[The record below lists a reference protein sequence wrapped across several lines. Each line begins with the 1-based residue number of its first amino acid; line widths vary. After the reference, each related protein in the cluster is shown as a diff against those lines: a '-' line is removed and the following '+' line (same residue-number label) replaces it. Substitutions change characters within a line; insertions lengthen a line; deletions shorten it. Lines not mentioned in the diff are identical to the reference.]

1 MVTPKWRYFDVR
13 AVAAAPTNHDTPVM
27 TATNFTDLRVNVEI
41 IDVQKASEYLNK
53 NFKDNR
59 TISKTHVNNLAAEMT
74 DGAFGIGTD
83 CIAFDEAG
91 RLINGQHRLSAV
103 IKSQT
108 NQPFIVV
115 RGLPKKVAQL
125 IDGGKKRTMA
135 QRITIG
141 GVRMSEKECACIR
154 NALNNYSLAT
164 TGVVEFKDKKWD
176 DLVAGIYLEYQ
187 DFFNNLEIS
196 KKIMHNS
203 FFAASALK
211 MFAEMNYAIE
221 AGASFKH
228 GMSPTERVVHWLDL
242 TEKGYS
248 ENCVTTPFD
257 TAAISIRNMKNRQAV
272 DSRGARWSRK
282 VDYRN
287 TLSAAYSFMMGFTV
301 KHVKKY
307 ADDPFTSLLA
317 LANNTRANNY

>member
-1 MVTPKWRYFDVR
+1 
-13 AVAAAPTNHDTPVM
+13 M
-27 TATNFTDLRVNVEI
+27 TATDFTDLKVDVEI
-41 IDVQKASEYLNK
+41 IDVEKASEYLDK

-59 TISKTHVNNLAAEMT
+59 IISKTHVSNLATEMT
-74 DGAFGIGTD
+74 DGSFSIGTD

-103 IKSQT
+103 IKSKT
-108 NQPFIVV
+108 KQPFIVV

-141 GVRMSEKECACIR
+141 GVRMRDKECACIR
-154 NALNNYSLAT
+154 NALSNYSLAK
-164 TGVVEFKDKKWD
+164 TGVVEYQDKKWD
-176 DLVAGIYLEYQ
+176 DLVASVYLEYQ

-211 MFAEMNYAIE
+211 MFAEMNYAIL
-221 AGASFKH
+221 AGATFKH
-228 GMSPTERVVHWLDL
+228 GMDPTERVIHWLDL

-248 ENCVTTPFD
+248 DNCVTTPFD
-257 TAAISIRNMKNRQAV
+257 TAAISIRNMKSRQAV
-272 DSRGARWSRK
+272 DSRGSRWSRK
-282 VDYRN
+282 VDYQN

-301 KHVKKY
+301 NRVKKY

-317 LANNTRANNY
+317 LSNKIRANSF